1 MLKRETQGITYT
13 ATPGNDLVVEL
24 PADFQQGRNLLSARR
39 VRNGR
44 RLEGITQI
52 IYCELRSEGYRESSG
67 NLQAVL
73 AVG

>member
-1 MLKRETQGITYT
+1 MQGITHT

-24 PADFQQGRNLLSARR
+24 PADFQQGRNVLSARR

-52 IYCELRSEGYRESSG
+52 NCPEFQSEGYRESSG
-67 NLQAVL
+67 DLQGVL
-73 AVG
+73 AAG